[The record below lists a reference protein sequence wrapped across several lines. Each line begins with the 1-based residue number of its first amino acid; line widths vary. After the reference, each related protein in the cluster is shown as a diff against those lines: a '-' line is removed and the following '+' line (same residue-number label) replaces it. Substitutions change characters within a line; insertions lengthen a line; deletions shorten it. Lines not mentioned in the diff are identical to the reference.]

1 MNFGDFNLDKAKE
14 LLGGAKELDSQ
25 TLVKLLENM
34 VKNPEKGSQ
43 VVEGLKSENSGGNIL
58 ETVQK
63 LYSLAKKFGLL

>member
-14 LLGGAKELDSQ
+14 LIGGAKELDSQ

-43 VVEGLKSENSGGNIL
+43 VVEGLKSESSGGNII
-58 ETVQK
+58 ETIQK